1 MGLYG
6 IYRGGV
12 CNQRRSRNL
21 GGPSRPATAETELYL
36 GRIQRLPGRAQRK
49 RSADEAQGSRRFFD
63 EVSGFCFDVVYRRG
77 LLSDLLCPEEL
88 PQDDRIRRQDI
99 GPAGSGEA
107 GTDRYAAGGLGV
119 SLAGHALRFRRK
131 GFANTR
137 FLHESEGG
145 VGTGIAN
152 LEPMAETAR
161 PDGRAIREH

>member
-77 LLSDLLCPEEL
+77 LLSDLLCGEEL

-99 GPAGSGEA
+99 GPAGSRET
-107 GTDRYAAGGLGV
+107 GTDRYETGGLGI
-119 SLAGHALRFRRK
+119 SRAGHALRFRRK
-131 GFANTR
+131 RFANAR
-137 FLHESEGG
+137 GLHERERGFG
-145 VGTGIAN
+145 AGIAN
-152 LEPMAETAR
+152 LESMAETTR
-161 PDGRAIREH
+161 HDRRAINE